1 MKSLALLAAAG
12 CLLACPLFHGQT
24 IQVNK
29 DNRTIAV
36 TATDNATADADMATV
51 QIGFVAYGADHQ
63 SAYAEGSR
71 VSNAITKALMD
82 AGVKKDA
89 IESADQ
95 SIQPVQQYEA
105 KNVPADAHFRVT
117 QSWSVKSNA
126 DDAAKVLDT
135 AVKAGANQSG
145 QISWSLKDENAL
157 EAKAAGKALTRAQA
171 IAEQMAGG
179 LHIKLGA
186 LIYASN
192 QSPGSE
198 VQPIRMMAAMG
209 GPVLKAQVQP
219 LAIYARKVEK
229 LATVYAVFAIE

>member
-12 CLLACPLFHGQT
+12 CLLAFPVSHGQT

-36 TATDNATADADMATV
+36 TATDNATADADIATV
-51 QIGFVAYGADHQ
+51 QIGFVAYGADRQ

-71 VSNAITKALMD
+71 VSNAVTKALMD
-82 AGVKKDA
+82 TGVKKDA

-95 SIQPVQQYEA
+95 SIMPVQQYEA

-145 QISWSLKDENAL
+145 QINWSLKDENAL
-157 EAKAAGKALTRAQA
+157 DAKAAGKALARAQA
-171 IAEQMAGG
+171 IAQQMAGG

-192 QSPGSE
+192 QAASSGIP
-198 VQPIRMMAAMG
+198 PIRMMSSLAAS
-209 GPVLKAQVQP
+209 PQAQQIQP
-219 LAIYARKVEK
+219 LAIYARTVEK
-229 LATVYAVFAIE
+229 AATVYAVFAIE